1 MTFKNGLCV
10 KIIFSIEITIVQSFI
25 TVLKR
30 FLRFLRFTTPE
41 PPTER
46 YRGEQKK
53 INMALFQK
61 ERPVAIKHL
70 AFFSKEAVGSIE
82 RGGGNKS
89 HFLKSFLVISNVD
102 SLYINDQW
110 GRLPGVQ
117 KSLLL

>member
-70 AFFSKEAVGSIE
+70 AFFFKGSGREHRKGRGQQISFFKE
-82 RGGGNKS
+82 
-89 HFLKSFLVISNVD
+89 F
-102 SLYINDQW
+102 
-110 GRLPGVQ
+110 PGYM
-117 KSLLL
+117 KC